1 MNYIIKD
8 RESKLYLG
16 GAGYRPSVELGPY
29 SDLESCQRVQMSE
42 PIKNQTSQCIQ
53 VNIPTNNK

>member
-16 GAGYRPSVELGPY
+16 AAGYRPSVELGPY
-29 SDLESCQRVQMSE
+29 SEMVGNSDWILLEF
-42 PIKNQTSQCIQ
+42 TSRIGCMI
-53 VNIPTNNK
+53 

>member
-16 GAGYRPSVELGPY
+16 AAGYRPSVELGPY
-29 SDLESCQRVQMSE
+29 TDKWSG
-42 PIKNQTSQCIQ
+42 T
-53 VNIPTNNK
+53 PTEFY